1 MKIKFILSSLFVT
14 SVLMGC
20 NSNDAMIE
28 KYTSASKSDGTFVNL
43 PIKTVFSNLST
54 PESVTLNGNK
64 QYISN
69 IGGNP
74 GESNGLGFI
83 NLGNNTY
90 INNLDDPKGMA
101 IIDDGHHAILS
112 DHPNVKLINLD
123 TAEVVQTLPIMSAG
137 FLNDAVALSSTS
149 ALISDTG
156 TGDVYQIKLL
166 NGNITYSKFI
176 TASEL
181 NGNGVNGLLFDK
193 ETSILYLVT
202 STFGGNLAQ
211 GHIYQTMLNET
222 SERTGNIEQWSIDI
236 LGNGNLDG
244 MALKNGK
251 LMISDWENDDSSSS
265 IFIFDINTKE
275 QVYKISGNFNSP
287 ADIALDQDTNIL
299 YIPEFNENI
308 VSSINM
314 SDLIN

>member
-1 MKIKFILSSLFVT
+1 
-14 SVLMGC
+14 MGC
-20 NSNDAMIE
+20 NSNSSNDDSVIE
-28 KYTSASKSDGTFVNL
+28 KYTLAYKSDGTQISL

-54 PESVTLNGNK
+54 PESVTLNGNE

-83 NLGNNTY
+83 NLGHGIY
-90 INNLDDPKGMA
+90 IDNLDDPKGMA

-112 DHPNVKLINLD
+112 DHPNVKLINID
-123 TAEVVQTLPIMSAG
+123 TAEVVQLLPVTSAG
-137 FLNDAVALSSTS
+137 FLNDAVALSDSS

-156 TGDVYQIKLL
+156 SGDVYQVKFL
-166 NGNITYSKFI
+166 NGAITYSKFI

-181 NGNGVNGLLFDK
+181 NGNGVNGLFFDN

-202 STFGGNLAQ
+202 SAFGGNSGQ
-211 GHIYQTMLNET
+211 GHIYQTVLNET
-222 SERTGNIEQWSIDI
+222 FERVGDIEQWSIGGI

-244 MALKNGK
+244 IALKNNK
-251 LMISDWENDDSSSS
+251 LIISDWENDESPSS
-265 IFIFDINTKE
+265 IFILDKNEKE
-275 QVYKISGNFNSP
+275 QIYKISGNFNSP
-287 ADIALDQDTNIL
+287 ADIALDQYTNIL
-299 YIPEFNENI
+299 YIPEFKENI
-308 VSSINM
+308 VSAIDL